1 MENKTYL
8 SLDDVSI
15 MPAKISHIEH
25 RSECS
30 PYWYNDMLPIFT
42 APMSSVINLGN
53 YKKFQE
59 NKINTILPRTL
70 SFDERLSNSLH
81 TFIAVG
87 LDEFENRILD
97 LDIDDGEQIKVCIDI
112 ANGHMSK
119 LLDLCR
125 KAKEKFG
132 DKILLMVGNIANSET
147 YFEYYK
153 AGIDYVRVG
162 IGGGNA
168 CLTSVQSAIHTP
180 MATLLSE
187 IHSVKIR
194 IMSGQFAGELP
205 IKELP
210 KIIADGGIDS
220 YDKIIKCLALGADY
234 VMCGKIFAQCEEAC
248 GEKLQ
253 KFLYSDG
260 TYKYLNYYDSIKAK
274 VYIDR
279 ADYTSNIFTS
289 KQSAKTSINTT
300 PEPYPIS
307 AFNEIY
313 RNYYGMSTK
322 KAQKEMGKE
331 NFHTSEGVERMVKVE
346 YSLSGWIENF
356 IDYFR
361 SAMSYCDSY
370 SLYEFQKKAKVITI
384 TGAARAAYIK

>member
-15 MPAKISHIEH
+15 MPAKISRIEH

-70 SFDERLSNSLH
+70 SFEARLSNSLH
-81 TFIAVG
+81 TFISVG

-97 LDIDDGEQIKVCIDI
+97 LDIDDDERIKVCVDI

-168 CLTSVQSAIHTP
+168 CLTSVQSAVHTP

-187 IHSVKIR
+187 THSVKMR
-194 IMSGQFAGELP
+194 IMSEQFAGKLP
-205 IKELP
+205 IRPVP

-234 VMCGKIFAQCEEAC
+234 VMCGKIFAKCEEAC
-248 GEKLQ
+248 GETLQ
-253 KFLYSDG
+253 KFFYTDG
-260 TYKYLNYYDSIKAK
+260 TYKYLNYYDAIKAK
-274 VYIDR
+274 ADIDR
-279 ADYTSNIFTS
+279 ANCFSNIFTA
-289 KQSAKTSINTT
+289 KQAISTSINEMS
-300 PEPYPIS
+300 EPHPIK
-307 AFNEIY
+307 AYNEIY

-322 KAQKEMGKE
+322 RAQKEMGKE
-331 NFHTSEGVERMVKVE
+331 NLHTSEGVERMVTVE

-356 IDYFR
+356 IDYLR

-370 SLYEFQKKAKVITI
+370 SLYEFQKKAKVIAI

>member
-1 MENKTYL
+1 MENRTYL

-42 APMSSVINLGN
+42 APMSSIINLGN

-70 SFDERLSNSLH
+70 SFEARLSNSLH

-97 LDIDDGEQIKVCIDI
+97 LDIDEGEQIKVCIDI
-112 ANGHMSK
+112 ANGHMFK
-119 LLDLCR
+119 LLDLCK

-132 DKILLMVGNIANSET
+132 DKILLMAGNIANSET

-187 IHSVKIR
+187 IHSVKLR
-194 IMSGQFAGELP
+194 IMGGQFAGEFP
-205 IKELP
+205 IRELP

-234 VMCGKIFAQCEEAC
+234 VMCGKIFAKCEEAC
-248 GEKLQ
+248 GETLQ
-253 KFLYSDG
+253 KFLYSNG
-260 TYKYLNYYDSIKAK
+260 TCEYLNYYNAIKAK
-274 VYIDR
+274 AYIDR
-279 ADYTSNIFTS
+279 SNYLSSVFTV
-289 KQSAKTSINTT
+289 KQSAITSIDGTS
-300 PEPYPIS
+300 EPYPIK

-331 NFHTSEGVERMVKVE
+331 NLHTSEGVERMVTVE

-356 IDYFR
+356 VDYLR

-370 SLYEFQKKAKVITI
+370 SLYEFQNKAKVIAI